1 MKLAYLPLDKLFVD
15 KTNMRY
21 GQKPDVSDILP
32 TIRKRGVIQT
42 LLVRPANGDGLFGI
56 VAGSRRFR
64 ASSLVAEERRNAG
77 EIDDPFELP
86 CAILEP
92 GDDAA
97 AIEVSLIENIV
108 RLDADE
114 VTRWENFAKLVREG
128 RDVADIAATFGILE
142 LMVERCLA
150 LGNLLPRIRN
160 LYRKGEIERTTI
172 RHLTLA
178 SRKQQTAWLAL
189 FNDPKQ
195 WVPKGHQLKGW
206 LFGGTCIP
214 VKHALFDTEG
224 MKGIKPDLFDEDSYF
239 ADVQAFW
246 TAQNAA
252 IDARR
257 DSYIEDGWSDV
268 VIVPPGEHFYEHEF
282 VAMPKNKGGRVYVNV
297 RANGEVEFHEGYV
310 TGKEAKRIERGEKID
325 TGLKVLRPEVTGTMQ
340 NYIDLHRHAA
350 VRAALTCHP
359 KVALRLMVAHAVIG
373 SPLWY
378 LRHDRQRANNDA
390 VRESFETCK
399 GETEF
404 DTKRRAV
411 LELLGFD
418 PERKIIVAQYE
429 SGRGDESGLVALF
442 LRLLELPERAVM
454 DVLMI
459 VMGETLAVGSA
470 AVEAVGGEIGVDMAR
485 YWQADDAFFE
495 SVRDRAV
502 LTQIVAEVAGDT
514 VAAANA
520 NEKATTMKRI
530 VRDHLD
536 GANGRAKVEGWTP
549 KWLAFPPAA
558 YTARGGVGT
567 VEKAALVAVARA
579 ELEPKP
585 TGPGAVVAL
594 PAKPKRKR
602 PAAPQPER
610 EAA

>member
-1 MKLAYLPLDKLFVD
+1 MKLAFIEHDKLFVD
-15 KTNMRY
+15 KTNMHY
-21 GQKPDVSDILP
+21 GRKAPDVSDIQP
-32 TIRKRGVIQT
+32 SIRKRGVLIP
-42 LLVRPANGDGLFGI
+42 LVVRPAANDHRDDRFGI
-56 VAGSRRFR
+56 VGGRRRWTANGNVR
-64 ASSLVAEERRNAG
+64 AEG
-77 EIDDPFELP
+77 IDHGPLP
-86 CAILEP
+86 CAILED

-97 AIEVSLIENIV
+97 AIEASMLENFQ
-108 RLDADE
+108 RLDPDE
-114 VTRWENFAKLVREG
+114 VTRWETFAKLVREG
-128 RDVADIAATFGILE
+128 RDTADIAETFGIPE
-142 LMVERCLA
+142 LMVARSLA

-160 LYRKGEIERTTI
+160 LYRADKIDRASI
-172 RHLTLA
+172 QHLTLA

-195 WVPKGHQLKGW
+195 WTPRGRQLKEW
-206 LFGGTCIP
+206 LFGGACIP
-214 VKHALFDTEG
+214 VKNALFDTENI
-224 MKGIKPDLFDEDSYF
+224 KGIKPDLFDEDSYF
-239 ADVQAFW
+239 ADVQDFW

-257 DSYIEDGWSDV
+257 DAYLDAGWSDV
-268 VIVPPGEHFYEHEF
+268 VIIPPGEIFRSYEF
-282 VAMPKNKGGRVYVNV
+282 AKAGKQKGGRVYIK
-297 RANGEVEFHEGYV
+297 AHPNGEVEFHEGYV
-310 TGKEAKRIERGEKID
+310 TEKEAKKIAKGEAVD
-325 TGLKVLRPEVTGTMQ
+325 TGPKAPRPEITGTMQ

-350 VRAALTCHP
+350 ARAALTRHP

-373 SPLWY
+373 SSLWN
-378 LRHDRQRANNDA
+378 LRHDWQRANNDA

-399 GETEF
+399 GETDF
-404 DTKRRAV
+404 DAKRRAV
-411 LELLGFD
+411 LALLGFD
-418 PERKIIVAQYE
+418 PERKTVVAQFDT
-429 SGRGDESGLVALF
+429 GRGDESGLVALF

-495 SVRDRAV
+495 SVRDREV

-536 GANGRAKVEGWTP
+536 GANERAKVEGWTP

-567 VEKAALVAVARA
+567 VEKAALVAAARA

-585 TGPGAVVAL
+585 TDPGAVVAL
-594 PAKPKRKR
+594 PAPKKPKRRK
-602 PAAPQPER
+602 PAASQPER

>member
-1 MKLAYLPLDKLFVD
+1 MKLAFIEHDKLFVD
-15 KTNMRY
+15 KTNMHY
-21 GQKPDVSDILP
+21 GRKAPDVSDIQP
-32 TIRKRGVIQT
+32 SIRKRGVLIP
-42 LLVRPANGDGLFGI
+42 LVVRPAANDHKDDHFGI
-56 VAGSRRFR
+56 VGGRRRWTANGNIR
-64 ASSLVAEERRNAG
+64 AEG
-77 EIDDPFELP
+77 IDHGPLP
-86 CAILEP
+86 CAILEE

-97 AIEVSLIENIV
+97 AIEASMLENFQ
-108 RLDADE
+108 RLDPDE
-114 VTRWENFAKLVREG
+114 VTRWENFAKLVKEG
-128 RDVADIAATFGILE
+128 RDVADIAETFGVTQ
-142 LMVERCLA
+142 LMVERSLA
-150 LGNLLPRIRN
+150 LGSLLPRIRN
-160 LYRKGEIERTTI
+160 LHRKGAIDVTTM
-172 RHLTLA
+172 RHLTMA

-189 FNDPKQ
+189 ENDPKQ
-195 WVPKGHQLKGW
+195 CAPRGHQLKGW

-214 VKHALFDTEG
+214 VRHALFDTEG
-224 MKGIKPDLFDEDSYF
+224 MKGIKPDLFDKDDYF
-239 ADVQAFW
+239 ADVPAFW
-246 TAQNAA
+246 TAQYAA

-257 DSYIEDGWSDV
+257 AAYIDAGWSDV
-268 VIVPPGEHFYEHEF
+268 VILPPEEHFHAHNF
-282 VAMPKNKGGRVYVNV
+282 VKMPKEKGGRVYVNV
-297 RANGEVEFHEGYV
+297 RANGEVEFNEGYV
-310 TGKEAKRIERGEKID
+310 TGKEAKRIERGEKV
-325 TGLKVLRPEVTGTMQ
+325 GEGPKPPRPEITGTTQ

-350 VRAALTCHP
+350 ARAALTRHP

-373 SPLWY
+373 SSLWN
-378 LRHDRQRANNDA
+378 LRHDCQRASNDA

-399 GETEF
+399 GEPDF
-404 DTKRRAV
+404 DAKRRAV

-418 PERKIIVAQYE
+418 PERKTIVAQFDT
-429 SGRGDESGLVALF
+429 GRGDESGLVALF

-470 AVEAVGGEIGVDMAR
+470 AVEVVGVEIGVDMTR
-485 YWQADDAFFE
+485 YWQPDDAFFE
-495 SVRDRAV
+495 SVRDREV

-520 NEKATTMKRI
+520 NEKAATMKRI

-567 VEKAALVAVARA
+567 VEKAALVAAARA

-594 PAKPKRKR
+594 PAPKKPKRRK
-602 PAAPQPER
+602 PAASQPER